1 MRLFV
6 LLLAVKAS
14 GLAVRLNKLLPGLSR
29 RKADA
34 AIADGRV
41 TVDGVVADGRTP
53 VERGSEVRLDGET
66 QVWEARE
73 AAKADLKSSDAFLY
87 LKYWKPAGVTCTSDR
102 DDASNVIAR
111 GGFDALDQRV
121 FTVGRL
127 DKPSTGLLLLTS
139 DGRACEA
146 LLRPSRKK
154 EKRYLV
160 EVDRAPTADDLRAL
174 QEGVTTPLSGV
185 DYEHSTCVVVGDQI
199 MVFGGS
205 NARHG
210 GHNKGES
217 LEDQLAYIRENNV
230 GGRPRWDDL
239 LLDHVRKAYEAEK
252 FNYCWRI
259 ELDADGDMHELTFG
273 RAGARISG
281 QSENAAAV
289 VVYL

>member
-53 VERGSEVRLDGET
+53 VERGSEVCLDGEP

-73 AAKADLKSSDAFLY
+73 AAKADLTSSDAFLY

-102 DDASNVIAR
+102 DDASNVIVR

-273 RAGARISG
+273 RAGARISE

-289 VVYL
+289 VVRL